1 MSKAALRKNHSQRYY
16 SELDMSSGI
25 IPLTSAP
32 NNSEKDWNIS
42 DDELLEDSEH
52 SENLHQEGLE
62 ELEKTLLNVSTNFG
76 NIAVENHSTVTKK
89 RQLEI
94 SNELNPTPAKKP
106 KAYTHMLPSSATIVK
121 MASEDAH
128 TVDILPNTTE
138 PTVFSQTELK
148 AIMASFNNAVISS
161 ENFADLRINWSGSDK
176 GRFRIICDD
185 EKTKNWVVSIVDKLE
200 NLWKGAQLKS
210 VTSGPPPILK
220 KAHVNVTLPFLEHEN
235 FFKVINT
242 QNPLIDTNHWRLMSK
257 SKSNNG
263 KQLWIIGIPEASIE
277 PLRAVSFKPYCGANR
292 IKINVQNAN

>member
-1 MSKAALRKNHSQRYY
+1 
-16 SELDMSSGI
+16 MSSGI
-25 IPLTSAP
+25 IPLISAP
-32 NNSEKDWNIS
+32 NNSEKDWNTS

-76 NIAVENHSTVTKK
+76 NLAVENHSTVTKK

-138 PTVFSQTELK
+138 PTVISQTELK
-148 AIMASFNNAVISS
+148 AIMASFNNAVFSS

-220 KAHVNVTLPFLEHEN
+220 KAYVNVTLPFLEHEN
-235 FFKVINT
+235 FVKVINT

-277 PLRAVSFKPYCGANR
+277 PLRAVSFKPYSGANR